1 MDPELERGL
10 KINIKS
16 KLANYLIQ
24 TELILMDEA
33 QLHKNY
39 MEDLH
44 EKLKD
49 LKGNNSPFGGISLIL
64 SGDFKQTLSIVIKS
78 DQLAQM
84 RVSIKKSTL

>member
-16 KLANYLIQ
+16 KLANYLFQ
-24 TELILMDEA
+24 TELIVMDEET

-49 LKGNNSPFGGISLIL
+49 LKGNNSAFEGISIIL
-64 SGDFKQTLSIVIKS
+64 SGDFKQTLPIVVIKS
-78 DQLAQM
+78 HQLAQ
-84 RVSIKKSTL
+84 I